1 MGRYTNKEDKVMARR
16 IKMERRRVRSAVLTL
31 RMTNEEMLRFRL
43 AAIAMGKK
51 RARIV
56 RDRLIDLIGNTVSPA
71 GVGDS
76 ESVVPVVPVVA
87 VDETVITGNT
97 VIGCPETANEL
108 GK

>member
-1 MGRYTNKEDKVMARR
+1 MARR
-16 IKMERRRVRSAVLTL
+16 IKMERRKVMSAVLTL
-31 RMTNEEMLRFRL
+31 RMTHEEMLRFRL

-56 RDRLIDLIGNTVSPA
+56 RDRLVDLIGGTASTA

-87 VDETVITGNT
+87 VDETVIVGNT
-97 VIGCPETANEL
+97 VIGCPATADVL
-108 GK
+108 VKCVG

>member
-1 MGRYTNKEDKVMARR
+1 MAQRT
-16 IKMERRRVRSAVLTL
+16 KMERRRVRSAVLTL

-51 RARIV
+51 RAKIV
-56 RDRLIDLIGNTVSPA
+56 RERLVDLIGNTVSTTL
-71 GVGDS
+71 VGNS

-97 VIGCPETANEL
+97 VIGCPATMDVL
-108 GK
+108 VKCVG